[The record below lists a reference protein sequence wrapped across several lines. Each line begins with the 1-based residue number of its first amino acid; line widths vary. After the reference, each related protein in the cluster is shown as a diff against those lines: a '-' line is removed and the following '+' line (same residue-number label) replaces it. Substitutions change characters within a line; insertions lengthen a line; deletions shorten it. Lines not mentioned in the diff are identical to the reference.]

1 MIGAI
6 HHELNTLG
14 NGAELANYQL
24 VANKI
29 VEVCDVVANLII

>member
-14 NGAELANYQL
+14 NGAELANYQGFGL
-24 VANKI
+24 LFAIANSPK
-29 VEVCDVVANLII
+29 